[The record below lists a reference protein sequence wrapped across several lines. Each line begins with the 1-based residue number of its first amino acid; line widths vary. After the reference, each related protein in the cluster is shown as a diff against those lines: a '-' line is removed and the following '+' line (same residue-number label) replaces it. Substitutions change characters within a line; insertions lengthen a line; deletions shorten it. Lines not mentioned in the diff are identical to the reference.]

1 MRNYCRLTT
10 FTYSVGH
17 FLEISA
23 KGRHKPFTYL
33 FTATVEKKSFKPP
46 VWDKLDHDK
55 KHWQNR

>member
-23 KGRHKPFTYL
+23 KGPHKPFTYL
-33 FTATVEKKSFKPP
+33 FTHLFTATVEKKVSNPP
-46 VWDKLDHDK
+46 FET
-55 KHWQNR
+55 N

>member
-23 KGRHKPFTYL
+23 KGPHKPFTYL
-33 FTATVEKKSFKPP
+33 FYIPFYRDGRKKKFQTPRLRQIRS
-46 VWDKLDHDK
+46 W
-55 KHWQNR
+55 